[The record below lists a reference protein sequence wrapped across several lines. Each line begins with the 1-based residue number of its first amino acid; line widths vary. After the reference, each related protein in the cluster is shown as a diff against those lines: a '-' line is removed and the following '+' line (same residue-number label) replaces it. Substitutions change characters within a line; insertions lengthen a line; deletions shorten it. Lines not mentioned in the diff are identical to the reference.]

1 MTFTGAGVTLA
12 RCVHSGTTTIVM
24 PVADEET
31 ADGCCDM
38 DACHPDTSGLS
49 EHPCMKLSV
58 QSLTDG
64 VVSHVTHSPSVAV
77 IAALP
82 PAVITAPAPDE
93 LTTQGT
99 EMAITYIPPPRT
111 RLHSFCTLL
120 I

>member
-12 RCVHSGTTTIVM
+12 RCVHSGTTTLVV

-31 ADGCCDM
+31 SDGCCDLG
-38 DACHPDTSGLS
+38 AYHPVTSGLS
-49 EHPCMKLSV
+49 EHPCMRLSV

-64 VVSHVTHSPSVAV
+64 VVSHVTHSPAIAV

-82 PAVITAPAPDE
+82 PSVITAPTPDE
-93 LTTQGT
+93 LTTPGV

-111 RLHSFCTLL
+111 RLNSFCTLL